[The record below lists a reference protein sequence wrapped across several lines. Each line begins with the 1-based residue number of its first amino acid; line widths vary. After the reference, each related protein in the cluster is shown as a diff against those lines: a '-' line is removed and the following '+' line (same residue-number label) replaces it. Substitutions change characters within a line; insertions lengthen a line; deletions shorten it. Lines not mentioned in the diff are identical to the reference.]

1 MASMTIRNLDEDVKQ
16 RLRLRAV
23 EHGHSM
29 EQEAREILCQAV
41 NGAASHGDSDQGEST
56 AAILHELLKPFRDVE
71 LDIMP
76 RYGQREVHFD

>member
-1 MASMTIRNLDEDVKQ
+1 MASMTIRNLDENVKQ

-41 NGAASHGDSDQGEST
+41 NGAASHSDSAQGESS